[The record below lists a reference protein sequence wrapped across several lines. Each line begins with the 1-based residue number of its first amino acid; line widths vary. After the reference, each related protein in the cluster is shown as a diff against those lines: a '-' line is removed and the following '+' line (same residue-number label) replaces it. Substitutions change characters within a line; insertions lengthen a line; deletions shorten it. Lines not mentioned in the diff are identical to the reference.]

1 MLKALPKYLGLALL
15 TTAFSLGGCR
25 STILHKDGMREAV
38 TQPLIESIEKQGD
51 KLQLDKLVASTNETM
66 RKLGEL
72 IETTKGSAEV
82 SKVTLS
88 KLSDT
93 LTELTQLLNKLQS
106 TADASNDTIKA
117 ATSLIKQTE
126 TLVPELRKIA
136 ENVNGILPDAK
147 ETVANVKAM
156 TAELK
161 DTIREIRDQVKVQTT
176 ESLLWKILPAAVI
189 ALGLLIAVL
198 IIISALKKKH
208 DQQNVRS

>member
-1 MLKALPKYLGLALL
+1 MDTLLKYLGLVLI
-15 TTAFSLGGCR
+15 TCAFSLGGCR
-25 STILHKDGMREAV
+25 SSILHKDGAKEAI
-38 TQPLIESIEKQGD
+38 TQPIIESIEK
-51 KLQLDKLVASTNETM
+51 LQVDKLVASTNETM
-66 RKLGEL
+66 TKLGEL
-72 IETTKGSAEV
+72 IESTKGTAEV
-82 SKVTLS
+82 SKVTLN

-136 ENVNGILPDAK
+136 ENVNSILPEAK
-147 ETVANVKAM
+147 EAVANIKDM

-161 DTIREIRDQVKVQTT
+161 GAILEIRDQVKVQTT

-198 IIISALKKKH
+198 LIVSALKKK
-208 DQQNVRS
+208 NESTTPK